1 MAAERPLGSRYVLG
15 ALLGRGSTG
24 RVYRGRRLADGAGFA
39 VKVLRDDWS
48 DDDEILQRLFQE
60 KRLLEALSHPNVV
73 TVADLVID
81 DGQAGIVMELVE
93 GGSLRALMKAGPLTT
108 TRVAALGHQIAEA
121 LEAAHDA
128 AIVHGDVKPENVLV
142 ATTEPDLTVKL
153 TDFGVARL
161 VDATASKSVA
171 RVGTPS
177 YMAPE
182 LITGEPVGRASD
194 VYSLGVLLYEA
205 LAGRPPFAA
214 DNVQALWHAHTA
226 TAPERPNGVSDA
238 WWTLLEPMLAK
249 DAADRPDAATVAAA
263 LEGRSEPD
271 VAGLAVIAAAV
282 SSAGEETLLPEDSFT
297 GHDTLL
303 KDRPAPVGTPAAPA
317 PRRRINRFAASGAAA
332 AILLAAVGSLAWTN
346 GWASAGTADDDRT
359 VAASASVPASSA
371 TTSAAPSPSPVVS
384 PTPVPSSAAANPS
397 LPPAPGQTTVVVVPG
412 GGAATTR
419 ETTEATASPKPAS
432 TTKKAAAPAD
442 TTPQCKAASNS
453 GGLDIGEEL
462 NNSGGP
468 NFVPTPCTSIWM
480 TLTEVHYITYAKAC
494 LENSGG
500 TDIRCGGWVYLNDNG
515 AWNRLLTGVEPGDRW
530 QLYLKAQGPGYV
542 GFNFSG

>member
-1 MAAERPLGSRYVLG
+1 MTADRPLGSRYVLG

-24 RVYRGRRLADGAGFA
+24 RVYQGRRLADDERFA

-73 TVADLVID
+73 EVSDLVVD

-93 GGSLRALMKAGPLTT
+93 GGSLRDLMKPGPLTT
-108 TRVAALGHQIAEA
+108 AQVAALGHQVAAA
-121 LEAAHDA
+121 LEAAHAA

-182 LITGEPVGRASD
+182 LITGGPVGRASD

-205 LAGRPPFAA
+205 LAGRPPFVAE
-214 DNVQALWHAHTA
+214 NVQALWHAHTA
-226 TAPERPNGVSDA
+226 TPPQRPDGVSGA
-238 WWTLLEPMLAK
+238 WWALLEQMLAK
-249 DAADRPDAATVAAA
+249 SAASRPAAATIAAA
-263 LEGRSEPD
+263 LDGRTEPD
-271 VAGLAVIAAAV
+271 IALPDLV
-282 SSAGEETLLPEDSFT
+282 PGEATLLPEDSLT

-303 KDRPAPVGTPAAPA
+303 KDRPAPVEPPAVPA
-317 PRRRINRFAASGAAA
+317 PRRRINRFAVSGAVAVV
-332 AILLAAVGSLAWTN
+332 LLAAGGSLAWTN
-346 GWASAGTADDDRT
+346 GWASAGPAEEKT
-359 VAASASVPASSA
+359 VATPASVPATSA
-371 TTSAAPSPSPVVS
+371 TASPSPSPAAFL
-384 PTPVPSSAAANPS
+384 TPATASAPANPS
-397 LPPAPGQTTVVVVPG
+397 QPPAAGGTTVVVVPG
-412 GGAATTR
+412 NAPAAARPTRATT
-419 ETTEATASPKPAS
+419 APKPAS

-453 GGLDIGEEL
+453 GGLDIGAEL

-468 NFVPTPCTSIWM
+468 NFVPEPCTAIWL

-494 LENSGG
+494 LENSSG
-500 TDIRCGGWVYLNDNG
+500 TDTRCGGWVYLNDNG

-530 QLYLKAQGPGYV
+530 QLYLKAQGPGHV

>member
-1 MAAERPLGSRYVLG
+1 MTADRPLGSRYVLG

-24 RVYRGRRLADGAGFA
+24 RVYEGRRLTDDERFA

-60 KRLLEALSHPNVV
+60 RRLLEALSHPHVV
-73 TVADLVID
+73 KVADLVVD

-93 GGSLRALMKAGPLTT
+93 GGSLRALMRSGPLTT
-108 TRVAALGHQIAEA
+108 GQAAAVGHQIAAA

-142 ATTEPDLTVKL
+142 AAAEPDLTVKL

-182 LITGEPVGRASD
+182 LITGAPVGRASD
-194 VYSLGVLLYEA
+194 LYSLGVLLYEA

-226 TAPERPNGVSDA
+226 TAPERPDGVSDA
-238 WWTLLEPMLAK
+238 WWTLLESMLAK
-249 DAADRPDAATVAAA
+249 SADDRPDAATVAAA
-263 LEGRSEPD
+263 LEGRTEPD
-271 VAGLAVIAAAV
+271 VAGLSVI
-282 SSAGEETLLPEDSFT
+282 SPAGEETLLPEDSFT
-297 GHDTLL
+297 GRDTLL
-303 KDRPAPVGTPAAPA
+303 KDRPAPVAAPAVPA
-317 PRRRINRFAASGAAA
+317 PRRRINRLAASGAAA
-332 AILLAAVGSLAWTN
+332 AVLLAAVGSLAWTN
-346 GWASAGTADDDRT
+346 GWASAGTTGDDKT
-359 VAASASVPASSA
+359 AATPGPAPASSA
-371 TTSAAPSPSPVVS
+371 TAVGAPSPSPAVS
-384 PTPVPSSAAANPS
+384 PTPVTSSAAANPP
-397 LPPAPGQTTVVVVPG
+397 LPAAPGRTTVVVVPG
-412 GGAATTR
+412 GAPATTR
-419 ETTEATASPKPAS
+419 QTTQATSTPKPAS
-432 TTKKAAAPAD
+432 TTKKAVAPAD

-468 NFVPTPCTSIWM
+468 NFVPTPCTSIWL

-494 LENSGG
+494 LENSSG
-500 TDIRCGGWVYLNDNG
+500 TDTRCGGWVYLNDNG

>member
-1 MAAERPLGSRYVLG
+1 MTADRPLGSRYVLG

-24 RVYRGRRLADGAGFA
+24 RVYEGRRLADDERFA

-48 DDDEILQRLFQE
+48 DDEEILQRLFQE
-60 KRLLEALSHPNVV
+60 KRLLEALSHPHVV
-73 TVADLVID
+73 KVADLVVD

-93 GGSLRALMKAGPLTT
+93 GGSLRALMKSGPLTT
-108 TRVAALGHQIAEA
+108 GQAAALGHQIAAA

-142 ATTEPDLTVKL
+142 ATAEPDLTVKL

-205 LAGRPPFAA
+205 LAGRPPFVAE
-214 DNVQALWHAHTA
+214 NVQALWHAHTA
-226 TAPERPNGVSDA
+226 TAPQRPDNVSDA
-238 WWTLLEPMLAK
+238 WWTLLESMLAK
-249 DAADRPDAATVAAA
+249 SAGDRPDAGTVVAA
-263 LEGRSEPD
+263 LDGRTEPD
-271 VAGLAVIAAAV
+271 IAGLAAV
-282 SSAGEETLLPEDSFT
+282 SPAGEETLLPEDSFT
-297 GHDTLL
+297 GRDTLL
-303 KDRPAPVGTPAAPA
+303 KDRPAPVGPPAAPA

-332 AILLAAVGSLAWTN
+332 AVLLAAVGSLAWTN
-346 GWASAGTADDDRT
+346 GWASADDKS
-359 VAASASVPASSA
+359 AATPTSVPASSA
-371 TTSAAPSPSPVVS
+371 TASAAPSPSPAAVS

-397 LPPAPGQTTVVVVPG
+397 LPPPPGQTTVVVVPG
-412 GGAATTR
+412 GAPATTGQ
-419 ETTEATASPKPAS
+419 TTKATTSPKPAS
-432 TTKKAAAPAD
+432 TTKKAVAPAD

-468 NFVPTPCTSIWM
+468 NFVPTPCTSIWL

-494 LENSGG
+494 LENSSG
-500 TDIRCGGWVYLNDNG
+500 TDTRCGGWVYLNDNG